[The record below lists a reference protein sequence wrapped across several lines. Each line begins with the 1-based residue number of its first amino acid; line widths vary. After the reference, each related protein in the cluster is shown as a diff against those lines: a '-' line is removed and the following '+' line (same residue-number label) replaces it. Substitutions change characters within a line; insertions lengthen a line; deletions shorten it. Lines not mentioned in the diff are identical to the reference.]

1 MPFNPF
7 INALLQAPT
16 NTLNIELDTTQ
27 LFNGANLMTSAL
39 SSPFLF
45 IAGLGLGVA
54 ILGAIVR
61 AVQSVR
67 L

>member
-1 MPFNPF
+1 MHQL
-7 INALLQAPT
+7 AQLWQAVPT
-16 NTLNIELDTTQ
+16 DTLEITLDTNK
-27 LFNGANLMTSAL
+27 LFEGANLMTTAL

-54 ILGAIVR
+54 ILGAIIR